1 MHIIRKIIL
10 FILCGTIYCGIEL
23 VYRQYTH
30 YSMFALSGILGV
42 LCIDSPN
49 NIFGYDLDYLIQV
62 LISTLLC
69 TLGEGITG
77 IIVNIRMELDV
88 WDYSTLPF
96 TFFWGQCNLFFVF
109 AWALIIGL
117 FGIFFC
123 DAYWYYI
130 CKDEEQ
136 PYYKLFGR
144 EFFRMPLKK

>member
-1 MHIIRKIIL
+1 M
-10 FILCGTIYCGIEL
+10 FIL
-23 VYRQYTH
+23 
-30 YSMFALSGILGV
+30 SGLLGV
-42 LCIDSPN
+42 LCIDLPN
-49 NIFGYDLDYLIQV
+49 NIFGYDLDYSIQV
-62 LISTLLC
+62 SLSTLLC

-96 TFFWGQCNLFFVF
+96 TFFWGQCNLFFVIVWF
-109 AWALIIGL
+109 FIIGL

-130 CKDEEQ
+130 CKDNEQ

-144 EFFRMPLKK
+144 EFFRMPLKTNH